1 MAATVFLADDHPVV
15 LAGLAA
21 LIRLAQD
28 FEVVGTAERGDAAA
42 EALLRLRPDIA
53 VLDLHM
59 PGLTALE
66 IAARMRDARI
76 PTKVVLLTAFPTDAA
91 LADAALLGVEAI
103 LLKEAAA
110 DTLVECLQAVANGRQ
125 WAPAPTVRS
134 AIEREQQRRST
145 WATRSGLLTARELE
159 ILRLVQDGAAN
170 KEIGFALGIT
180 DNTVKVHL
188 QSVYRKLNVS
198 TRGELL
204 DLTTGPAR
212 DRQK

>member
-21 LIRLAQD
+21 LIRLARD
-28 FEVVGTAERGDAAA
+28 FEVVGTAERGEAAA

>member
-125 WAPAPTVRS
+125 WVPAPTVRS